1 MVIVRILY
9 AVRLSYVVSK
19 RERNKKASRKGGREG
34 ERYNEGG
41 RGKEGEGR
49 KVRET
54 TFKGRLLLCA
64 GCGVRWEK
72 LQYGKKERVGR

>member
-1 MVIVRILY
+1 MYECIFKIDKCTQTHTHMY
-9 AVRLSYVVSK
+9 IHK
-19 RERNKKASRKGGREG
+19 EREGGRER

>member
-1 MVIVRILY
+1 MQLDS
-9 AVRLSYVVSK
+9 AMLSVKGKETRRPVE
-19 RERNKKASRKGGREG
+19 REGGKEGGRER